1 MQSSGEE
8 TLKTLRGSMSNVAYI
23 SEVTSEQQSYA
34 EKSQLKT
41 YYDARNR
48 IIWLLMKGA
57 PRPAFTLRLLNEIT
71 SEIKTVKQDM
81 AESDGE
87 KYDFLVL
94 GSDMEG
100 VFNLGGDLDLFFQ
113 YIRNRDRDGLL
124 RYAKLSIDL
133 VYQNLVHFGEDMTSI
148 SLIQGDALGGGFEAA
163 FSANVVVAERGT
175 KCGLPEVLFNMF
187 PGMGAFSMLSRKI
200 GFAEAEKMIMSGS
213 VYSAEKLYDMGLV
226 DILAE
231 KGEGEVAIYR
241 YIKSTQRSKNTYR
254 SMQKV
259 KDICNQVSYEEL
271 MDIGKVWADAALKLS
286 DKDLRMAERLVR
298 RQNNRV
304 LEYV

>member
-1 MQSSGEE
+1 
-8 TLKTLRGSMSNVAYI
+8 MSNVAYI
-23 SEVTSEQQSYA
+23 SEFTSEQQSYA
-34 EKSQLKT
+34 DESQLKT
-41 YYDARNR
+41 YHDARNR

-57 PRPAFTLRLLNEIT
+57 PRPAFSLKLLNEIT
-71 SEIKTVKQDM
+71 SQIKTVKQDM
-81 AESDGE
+81 AASDGE

-94 GSDMEG
+94 GSDVEG
-100 VFNLGGDLDLFFQ
+100 IFNLGGDLDLFCQ
-113 YIRNRDRDGLL
+113 YIRNRDKDGLL

-133 VYQNLVHFGEDMTSI
+133 VYQNLIHFGEDMTSI

-163 FSANVVVAERGT
+163 FSANVVVAERGS
-175 KCGLPEVLFNMF
+175 KCGMPEVLFNMF
-187 PGMGAFSMLSRKI
+187 PGMGAFSILSRKI

-271 MDIGKVWADAALKLS
+271 MDIGKVWADSALKLS

-304 LEYV
+304 LENI

>member
-1 MQSSGEE
+1 
-8 TLKTLRGSMSNVAYI
+8 MSNVAYI
-23 SEVTSEQQSYA
+23 SEFTSEQQSYA
-34 EKSQLKT
+34 EPSQLKT

-48 IIWLLMKGA
+48 IMWLLMKGA
-57 PRPAFTLRLLNEIT
+57 PRPAFTLKLLNEIT
-71 SEIKTVKQDM
+71 SQIKTVKQDM

-94 GSDMEG
+94 GSDIEG

-187 PGMGAFSMLSRKI
+187 PGMGAFSILSRKI

-213 VYSAEKLYDMGLV
+213 IYSAEKLYDMGLV

-241 YIKSTQRSKNTYR
+241 YIKSTQRSKNAYR
-254 SMQKV
+254 SMQQV

-286 DKDLRMAERLVR
+286 DKDLRMMERLVR

-304 LEYV
+304 QESA